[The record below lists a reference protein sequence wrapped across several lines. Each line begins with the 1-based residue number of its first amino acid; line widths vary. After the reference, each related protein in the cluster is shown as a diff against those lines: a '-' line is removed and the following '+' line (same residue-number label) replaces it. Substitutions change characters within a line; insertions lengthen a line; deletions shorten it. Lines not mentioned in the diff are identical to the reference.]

1 MSEARIVA
9 NRILDVLRG
18 RKEQS
23 VYIRYTNKIGE
34 VALDFSNDVSVLLW
48 GYFDVDNR
56 YRNQLDIMRLM
67 HRVKKGVD
75 NSDLSAILNKV
86 LSVFLK
92 QINKNKVNSTIDN
105 MGKLTGKIFINMAL
119 INDLSSI
126 FTNKFVGKMSVG
138 FLMSTLFSIGGSV
151 SRAVYASEK
160 LKQVNY
166 EVYTTLRNA
175 GDLDLFYFLVD
186 AYAGPF
192 IDAMALKQKKPA
204 IWDEI
209 LIKLSES
216 LIKK

>member
-1 MSEARIVA
+1 MSEARIIA

-34 VALDFSNDVSVLLW
+34 VALDFSNDVSALLW

-92 QINKNKVNSTIDN
+92 QTNKNKVNSTIDN
-105 MGKLTGKIFINMAL
+105 MGKLTGKVFINMAL

-126 FTNKFVGKMSVG
+126 FTNKFVGKMSVS
-138 FLMSTLFSIGGSV
+138 F
-151 SRAVYASEK
+151 
-160 LKQVNY
+160 
-166 EVYTTLRNA
+166 
-175 GDLDLFYFLVD
+175 
-186 AYAGPF
+186 
-192 IDAMALKQKKPA
+192 
-204 IWDEI
+204 
-209 LIKLSES
+209 
-216 LIKK
+216 

>member
-18 RKEQS
+18 RKKQS
-23 VYIRYTNKIGE
+23 VYIRYTSKIGE
-34 VALDFSNDVSVLLW
+34 VALDFSNDVSALLW

-56 YRNQLDIMRLM
+56 YRNQLDITRLM
-67 HRVKKGVD
+67 HRVKRGVD
-75 NSDLSAILNKV
+75 NSDISAILNIV

-92 QINKNKVNSTIDN
+92 QIKKNKVNSAIDN
-105 MGKLTGKIFINMAL
+105 MGKMTGKIFINMAL

-192 IDAMALKQKKPA
+192 IDAMALKQKNPA
-204 IWDEI
+204 TWDEI
-209 LIKLSES
+209 LMILSES

>member
-1 MSEARIVA
+1 MSEARIIA

-34 VALDFSNDVSVLLW
+34 VALDFSNDVSALLW

-67 HRVKKGVD
+67 HRVKKGAD

-105 MGKLTGKIFINMAL
+105 MGKLTGKVFINMAL
-119 INDLSSI
+119 INDLPSI
-126 FTNKFVGKMSVG
+126 FTNKFVGKMSVS

-151 SRAVYASEK
+151 SRAVYAS
-160 LKQVNY
+160 
-166 EVYTTLRNA
+166 
-175 GDLDLFYFLVD
+175 
-186 AYAGPF
+186 
-192 IDAMALKQKKPA
+192 
-204 IWDEI
+204 
-209 LIKLSES
+209 
-216 LIKK
+216 

>member
-1 MSEARIVA
+1 
-9 NRILDVLRG
+9 
-18 RKEQS
+18 
-23 VYIRYTNKIGE
+23 
-34 VALDFSNDVSVLLW
+34 
-48 GYFDVDNR
+48 
-56 YRNQLDIMRLM
+56 
-67 HRVKKGVD
+67 
-75 NSDLSAILNKV
+75 
-86 LSVFLK
+86 
-92 QINKNKVNSTIDN
+92 

-209 LIKLSES
+209 LIILSES